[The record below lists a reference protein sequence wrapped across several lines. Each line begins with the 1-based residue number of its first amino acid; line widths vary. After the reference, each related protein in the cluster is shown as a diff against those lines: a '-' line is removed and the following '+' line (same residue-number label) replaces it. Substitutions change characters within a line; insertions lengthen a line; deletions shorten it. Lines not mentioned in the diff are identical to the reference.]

1 MKLNQFIAAAI
12 VAAAAMPAMAATV
25 FSDNFSGAHP
35 NIATQT
41 FNSGATTGF
50 SYWGT
55 TNNSILNPIG
65 GNMGAGFFSVVNRAS
80 DIHSSFVSTLDADNN
95 VGGQYAV
102 YNGFSNLA
110 GTAYS
115 VTLNN
120 LVVGDTYSFSAALL
134 ALTTSAFPQISA
146 IMFRANG
153 VDLIPDTVVTP
164 QPVNVGGWETVTR
177 SFVAVAGPNVLR
189 IVNLGSASNAGND
202 FGIDNIAVVNAIPLP
217 ASALMGTSMMA
228 VATLRRRR

>member
-1 MKLNQFIAAAI
+1 MKLNQLIAAAI

-25 FSDNFSGAHP
+25 FSDNFSGVHP
-35 NIATQT
+35 NLVTKT

-50 SYWGT
+50 NYWG
-55 TNNSILNPIG
+55 PIG
-65 GNMGAGFFSVVNRAS
+65 TLGNMGAGSFSVVNRAS

-102 YNGFSNLA
+102 YNGFSDLT

>member
-1 MKLNQFIAAAI
+1 MKLNQLIAAAI

-25 FSDNFSGAHP
+25 FSDNFAGAYP
-35 NIATQT
+35 NPPMQT

-50 SYWGT
+50 NYWG
-55 TNNSILNPIG
+55 PIG
-65 GNMGAGFFSVVNRAS
+65 TLGNMGAGSFSVVKRAS

-102 YNGFSNLA
+102 YNGFSNLD
-110 GTAYS
+110 GMAYS

-120 LVVGDTYSFSAALL
+120 LVAGDTYSFSAALL
-134 ALTTSAFPQISA
+134 ALTTATFPQISA